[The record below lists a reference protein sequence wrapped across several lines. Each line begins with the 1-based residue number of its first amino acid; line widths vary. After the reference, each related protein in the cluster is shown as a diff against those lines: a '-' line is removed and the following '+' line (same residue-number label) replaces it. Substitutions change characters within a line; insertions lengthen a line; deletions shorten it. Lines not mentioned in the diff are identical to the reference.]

1 MYGDGSVT
9 DKVSNSVSKV
19 AAVIEL
25 HVARFS
31 DLDIVTLYAI
41 LRLRCDVFVVEQACA
56 YSDVD
61 GRDVESGT
69 RHVWLT
75 AVEGVRATEGV
86 AATDGVGAAEPA
98 PGASRRNGAAGEA
111 DVTNTM
117 PGILAY
123 LRILDD
129 PDGTA
134 RIGRVCVARDARRA
148 GHAATLMAAALDLI
162 GNGRD
167 TVLDAQAYATR
178 LYEDAGF
185 VRDGEE
191 FLEDGIMHVPMRRP
205 AR

>member
-9 DKVSNSVSKV
+9 DKVPNSVSKV

-31 DLDIVTLYAI
+31 ELDIVTLYAI
-41 LRLRCDVFVVEQACA
+41 LRLRSDVFVVEQECA

-61 GRDVESGT
+61 GRDTEHGA

-75 AVEGVRATEGV
+75 ATDDV
-86 AATDGVGAAEPA
+86 AATEPS
-98 PGASRRNGAAGEA
+98 PGTSPRTGEA
-111 DVTNTM
+111 DDAGATNGT
-117 PGILAY
+117 PRILAY

-129 PDGTA
+129 PDGAA

-148 GHAATLMAAALDLI
+148 GHAATVMAAALQLI
-162 GNGRD
+162 GSDRD

-185 VRDGEE
+185 VQDGEQ
-191 FLEDGIMHVPMRRP
+191 FLDDGIMHVPMRRP
-205 AR
+205 AK

>member
-9 DKVSNSVSKV
+9 DKVSNSVSMV
-19 AAVIEL
+19 AAVTEL
-25 HVARFS
+25 HVAGFA
-31 DLDIVTLYAI
+31 DLDILTLYAI
-41 LRLRCDVFVVEQACA
+41 LRLRNDVFVVEQHCA

-61 GRDVESGT
+61 GRDVEPGT

-75 AVEGVRATEGV
+75 PTNSV
-86 AATDGVGAAEPA
+86 AATGPAAA
-98 PGASRRNGAAGEA
+98 ASRRTGGA
-111 DVTNTM
+111 DSDRTNTA
-117 PGILAY
+117 PRILAY

-162 GNGRD
+162 GTGRD

-191 FLEDGIMHVPMRRP
+191 FLDDGIMHVPMRRP
-205 AR
+205 AQ

>member
-9 DKVSNSVSKV
+9 DKVSISVSNSVSKV
-19 AAVIEL
+19 ALVTEL
-25 HVARFS
+25 HVAGFAE
-31 DLDIVTLYAI
+31 LDIVTLYAI
-41 LRLRCDVFVVEQACA
+41 LRLRSDVFVVEQDCA

-61 GRDVESGT
+61 GRDVEPGT
-69 RHVWLT
+69 RHLWLT
-75 AVEGVRATEGV
+75 
-86 AATDGVGAAEPA
+86 ATDGVVEAEPA
-98 PGASRRNGAAGEA
+98 PSASRRTGEFDDA
-111 DVTNTM
+111 EATNTT
-117 PGILAY
+117 PRILAY

-162 GNGRD
+162 GTGRD
-167 TVLDAQAYATR
+167 AVLDAQAYTTR

-191 FLEDGIMHVPMRRP
+191 FLDDGIMHVPMRRP
-205 AR
+205 AQ

>member
-19 AAVIEL
+19 AAVTEL
-25 HVARFS
+25 HVARFAE
-31 DLDIVTLYAI
+31 LDIVTLYAI
-41 LRLRCDVFVVEQACA
+41 LRLRSDVFVVEQDCA

-61 GRDVESGT
+61 GRDVEPGT

-75 AVEGVRATEGV
+75 ATDGV
-86 AATDGVGAAEPA
+86 AATEPA
-98 PGASRRNGAAGEA
+98 PGANGRRTEAGDAEA
-111 DVTNTM
+111 TNTA

-129 PDGTA
+129 ADGTA

-148 GHAATLMAAALDLI
+148 GHAATLMAGALDLI
-162 GNGRD
+162 GTGRD

-191 FLEDGIMHVPMRRP
+191 VRDDGIMHVPMRRP

>member
-19 AAVIEL
+19 TAVIEL

-31 DLDIVTLYAI
+31 DLDAVTLYAI
-41 LRLRCDVFVVEQACA
+41 LRLRSDVFVVEQHCA

-61 GRDVESGT
+61 GRDPEPGT

-75 AVEGVRATEGV
+75 A
-86 AATDGVGAAEPA
+86 TDGGAEEPA
-98 PGASRRNGAAGEA
+98 AAVSDRSGEA
-111 DVTNTM
+111 DGTNTM
-117 PGILAY
+117 PRILAY

-129 PDGTA
+129 PDGAA

-148 GHAATLMAAALDLI
+148 GHGATLLAAALELI
-162 GNGRD
+162 GTARD
-167 TVLDAQAYATR
+167 AVLDAQAYATR

-191 FLEDGIMHVPMRRP
+191 FLDDGIMHVPMRRV
-205 AR
+205 AQ

>member
-25 HVARFS
+25 HVARFAE
-31 DLDIVTLYAI
+31 LDIVTLYAI
-41 LRLRCDVFVVEQACA
+41 LRLRSDVFVVEQDCA

-61 GRDVESGT
+61 GRDAEPGT

-75 AVEGVRATEGV
+75 ATDGIAATERV
-86 AATDGVGAAEPA
+86 PA
-98 PGASRRNGAAGEA
+98 ASRGTGEA
-111 DVTNTM
+111 DGAEAASTA

-148 GHAATLMAAALDLI
+148 GHAAVLMTAALDLI
-162 GNGRD
+162 GTARD

-191 FLEDGIMHVPMRRP
+191 FLDDGIMHVPMRRL
-205 AR
+205 AQ

>member
-9 DKVSNSVSKV
+9 DKVSNSVSNSVSKV

-25 HVARFS
+25 HVARFF

-41 LRLRCDVFVVEQACA
+41 LRLRCDVFVVEQDCA

-61 GRDVESGT
+61 GRDPEPGT
-69 RHVWLT
+69 RHLWLT
-75 AVEGVRATEGV
+75 A
-86 AATDGVGAAEPA
+86 TDSDAEEPA
-98 PGASRRNGAAGEA
+98 APVSDRSGEA
-111 DVTNTM
+111 DGTNTA
-117 PGILAY
+117 PRILAY

-129 PDGTA
+129 PDGAA

-162 GNGRD
+162 GTGRD
-167 TVLDAQAYATR
+167 TVLDAQAYTTR

-191 FLEDGIMHVPMRRP
+191 FLDDGIMHVPMRRS
-205 AR
+205 AQ

>member
-31 DLDIVTLYAI
+31 ELDIVTLYAI
-41 LRLRCDVFVVEQACA
+41 LRLRNDVFVVEQDCA

-61 GRDVESGT
+61 GRDVEPGT
-69 RHVWLT
+69 RHIWLT
-75 AVEGVRATEGV
+75 ATDGV
-86 AATDGVGAAEPA
+86 AATKPE
-98 PGASRRNGAAGEA
+98 PGARPRTTETGDAGTT
-111 DVTNTM
+111 DTL
-117 PGILAY
+117 PHILAY

-129 PDGTA
+129 PDGAA
-134 RIGRVCVARDARRA
+134 RIGRVCVARDARRG
-148 GHAATLMAAALDLI
+148 GHAATVMAAALELI
-162 GNGRD
+162 GTGRD

-191 FLEDGIMHVPMRRP
+191 FLEDGIMHVTMRRP
-205 AR
+205 AT

>member
-9 DKVSNSVSKV
+9 DKVSIPVSNSVRKV

-25 HVARFS
+25 HVAGFS
-31 DLDIVTLYAI
+31 ELDIVTLYAI
-41 LRLRCDVFVVEQACA
+41 LRLRSDVFVVEQNCA

-61 GRDVESGT
+61 GRDVEPGT
-69 RHVWLT
+69 KHLWLT
-75 AVEGVRATEGV
+75 AADAVTATEP
-86 AATDGVGAAEPA
+86 AQDTSQRTGAADDIGP
-98 PGASRRNGAAGEA
+98 
-111 DVTNTM
+111 TNTGQ
-117 PGILAY
+117 GILAY

-134 RIGRVCVARDARRA
+134 RIGRVCVARDARRS

-162 GNGRD
+162 DTGRD
-167 TVLDAQAYATR
+167 AVLDAQAYATR

-191 FLEDGIMHVPMRRP
+191 FLDDGIMHVPMRRFGTITEQ
-205 AR
+205 

>member
-1 MYGDGSVT
+1 
-9 DKVSNSVSKV
+9 
-19 AAVIEL
+19 
-25 HVARFS
+25 
-31 DLDIVTLYAI
+31 
-41 LRLRCDVFVVEQACA
+41 
-56 YSDVD
+56 
-61 GRDVESGT
+61 
-69 RHVWLT
+69 
-75 AVEGVRATEGV
+75 
-86 AATDGVGAAEPA
+86 
-98 PGASRRNGAAGEA
+98 
-111 DVTNTM
+111 M
-117 PGILAY
+117 PRILAY

-162 GNGRD
+162 GSGRD

-191 FLEDGIMHVPMRRP
+191 FLDDGIMHVPMRRP

>member
-9 DKVSNSVSKV
+9 DKVSISLSKV

-25 HVARFS
+25 HVAGFAE
-31 DLDIVTLYAI
+31 LDIVTLYAI
-41 LRLRCDVFVVEQACA
+41 LRLRSDVFVVEQDCA

-61 GRDVESGT
+61 GRDVEPGT
-69 RHVWLT
+69 RHVWL
-75 AVEGVRATEGV
+75 AAPDEV
-86 AATDGVGAAEPA
+86 AATEPA
-98 PGASRRNGAAGEA
+98 PAERLRTGEA
-111 DVTNTM
+111 DDADRANTT
-117 PGILAY
+117 PRILAY

-129 PDGTA
+129 PDGAA

-162 GNGRD
+162 GTDRD

-191 FLEDGIMHVPMRRP
+191 FLDDGIMHVPMRRV
-205 AR
+205 AQ

>member
-9 DKVSNSVSKV
+9 DKVSNSVSMV

-31 DLDIVTLYAI
+31 ELDIVTLYAI
-41 LRLRCDVFVVEQACA
+41 LRLRSDVFVVEQDCA

-61 GRDVESGT
+61 GRDAESGT

-75 AVEGVRATEGV
+75 ATDGV
-86 AATDGVGAAEPA
+86 AAVVPA
-98 PGASRRNGAAGEA
+98 PDASRRISEASDAGATDPA
-111 DVTNTM
+111 

-123 LRILDD
+123 LRILND

-134 RIGRVCVARDARRA
+134 RIGRVCVARNARRA
-148 GHAATLMAAALDLI
+148 GHAATLMGAALEVI
-162 GNGRD
+162 GTDRD

-191 FLEDGIMHVPMRRP
+191 FLDDGIMHVPMRRP
-205 AR
+205 AQ